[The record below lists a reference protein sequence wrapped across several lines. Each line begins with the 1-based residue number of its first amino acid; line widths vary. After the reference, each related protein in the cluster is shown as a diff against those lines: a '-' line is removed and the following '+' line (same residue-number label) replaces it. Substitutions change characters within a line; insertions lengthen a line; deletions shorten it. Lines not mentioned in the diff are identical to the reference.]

1 MAREHI
7 VGEITA
13 AQRREQLH
21 EYVVALT
28 KLLAQHKLAIH
39 ICGMKA
45 RDHVKEQ
52 DPINMVYLALV
63 DLEMATHCTGVS
75 QVTGQLALMAAMGVD
90 DLPRPEVAPEEP
102 RPEDE
107 LN

>member
-1 MAREHI
+1 MARPHI

-13 AQRREQLH
+13 AQQRERIY
-21 EYVVALT
+21 EYVAALT
-28 KLLAQHKLAIH
+28 RLLGQHKLAIQ

-52 DPINMVYLALV
+52 PTVNMVYLALLDV
-63 DLEMATHCTGVS
+63 EMATHCTGVS

-90 DLPRPEVAPEEP
+90 DLPRPEVASEEP
-102 RPEDE
+102 RPEDK

>member
-1 MAREHI
+1 VAKPHI
-7 VGEITA
+7 VGEISA
-13 AQRREQLH
+13 AEQRERLH

-28 KLLAQHKLAIH
+28 KLLGQHKIAIH

-52 DPINMVYLALV
+52 NPVNMVYLALV

-90 DLPRPEVAPEEP
+90 DLPRPEVAPEEA
-102 RPEDE
+102 RPEDQ